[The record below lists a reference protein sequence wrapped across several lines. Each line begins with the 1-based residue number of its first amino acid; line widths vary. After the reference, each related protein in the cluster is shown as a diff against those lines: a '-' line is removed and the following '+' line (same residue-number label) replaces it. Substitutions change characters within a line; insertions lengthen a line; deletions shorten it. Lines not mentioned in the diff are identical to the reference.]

1 MAKLVGAYNMVHT
14 PFCYIPSE
22 RWGEIRAKR
31 SLRADV
37 PEDGAEAAPKQE
49 RIRAGFAALRQ
60 RIAEDKPDVLVIFGD
75 DQREY
80 LDFDNYPAF
89 AIYAGEEFKGHLS
102 DDDVVRYL
110 SPDKRGEVTNR
121 KVKAHPGLASA
132 LLTGLQERGFDPAF
146 CLEVES
152 AAGVGHA
159 FMRPA
164 ESVTDF
170 TLPIVPV
177 MINCYF
183 APQVTGRRCYQLGRA
198 VGEVIAALPGDLRV
212 GVLGSGGL
220 WHTPGA
226 KDAYLDE
233 EFDRATLR
241 YLEAGDALG
250 AAQYFDSY
258 QAPVGDS
265 SQPVGQ
271 RNATS
276 TGLPASCGPQ
286 GGTREFCNWIAAAG
300 AVEGRQWTVVDYIP
314 VYSSPVGAGFAYCNL

>member
-1 MAKLVGAYNMVHT
+1 MVHT

-22 RWGEIRAKR
+22 RWGEIRARR

-37 PEDGAEAAPKQE
+37 PQDGDEAAGKQE
-49 RIRAGFAALRQ
+49 RIRAGFGALGR
-60 RIAEDKPDVLVIFGD
+60 RVAEDKPDVLVIFGD

-89 AIYAGEEFKGHLS
+89 AIYAGEEFEGALS
-102 DDDVVRYL
+102 DDDVLRYL
-110 SPDKRGEVTNR
+110 APDKRDEAATR
-121 KVKAHPGLASA
+121 KIKAHPEVAAA

-152 AAGVGHA
+152 APNVGHA

-170 TLPIVPV
+170 TLPIVPI
-177 MINCYF
+177 MTNCYF
-183 APQVTGRRCYQLGRA
+183 APQVTAKRCYQFGRA

-241 YLEAGDALG
+241 YLEAGDARG

-258 QAPVGDS
+258 QAPVGDG
-265 SQPVGQ
+265 SQPVGE

-300 AVEGRQWTVVDYIP
+300 VVDGRQWTVVDYIP
-314 VYSSPVGAGFAYCNL
+314 VYSSPVGAGFAYCAL